1 MFNKEY
7 INEICQRYVGRKPV
21 SIYPYFVTL
30 GSLENTVVKKSQF
43 FGAASRSPGESPLDN
58 LKRLYFLEVY
68 CIGKNDFNI
77 QAWLLGNVND
87 VYTVDTWVLTDTK
100 SFIKKTDDVTTIFPL
115 IISSGAISMTDD
127 EGWMILKGYEV
138 VM

>member
-77 QAWLLGNVND
+77 QAWSSHICSISLGNKCLGLGGIYVAALPFLKKKKNNI
-87 VYTVDTWVLTDTK
+87 THATSIIFVLLL
-100 SFIKKTDDVTTIFPL
+100 FL
-115 IISSGAISMTDD
+115 
-127 EGWMILKGYEV
+127 
-138 VM
+138 